1 MRVSEERDSNA
12 EITSHIIHRRRAC
25 ELGRAEPRSGQPSA
39 ATHGGLQRQGRGNDR
54 GRSPEV
60 HVVLL
65 EQPAHRESSE
75 LQPREEQAVRQF
87 LHQLG

>member
-1 MRVSEERDSNA
+1 MSERETNA
-12 EITSHIIHRRRAC
+12 EITSHIIHRRRDY
-25 ELGRAEPRSGQPSA
+25 ELGRAERCNGQPSA
-39 ATHGGLQRQGRGNDR
+39 ATHGGLQRQGRGNNR

-60 HVVLL
+60 HVILL
-65 EQPAHRESSE
+65 EQPADCESSE